1 MGHDARVFEQRK
13 KLDGMLR
20 YGIPNYHFPR
30 EILDEEINFIL
41 STGIKFEL
49 NVSVGKDI
57 EFSKLKKN
65 YDAIYIMLKVL
76 YQPQKCFVVL
86 VMITLQD
93 MKEKK

>member
-1 MGHDARVFEQRK
+1 MGHDVTVFEQRK

-20 YGIPNYHFPR
+20 YGIPNYYFPR
-30 EILDEEINFIL
+30 ERLDEEINFIL

-65 YDAIYIMLKVL
+65 YDAIYIS
-76 YQPQKCFVVL
+76 C
-86 VMITLQD
+86 
-93 MKEKK
+93 